1 MTSAIVENAEW
12 VLFAWILT
20 NQAGLPVPAVPA
32 LLGVG
37 VLAGS
42 GRLGVTTTMAMAVG
56 AALCADIV
64 WYSLGRWR
72 GTKILALIARLSP
85 TARRSV
91 RRSQYLFLD
100 HGGAFRFG
108 ARFLPELS
116 PIAAGLAGAAG
127 QGILRFLLY
136 GVISAALWAGTWV
149 GLGYL
154 VGHGGTKAALH
165 LGLRVV
171 LDVVTALILY
181 VLLRRVGRTAFFAPC
196 GARK

>member
-1 MTSAIVENAEW
+1 
-12 VLFAWILT
+12 
-20 NQAGLPVPAVPA
+20 
-32 LLGVG
+32 
-37 VLAGS
+37 
-42 GRLGVTTTMAMAVG
+42 MAMAVG

-72 GTKILALIARLSP
+72 GTKILALIARFSP

-91 RRSQYLFLD
+91 RRGRYLFLD
-100 HGGAFRFG
+100 HEGAFRCG

-127 QGILRFLLY
+127 QGIPRFLLY

-154 VGHGGTKAALH
+154 VGHGGTKAALD
-165 LGLRVV
+165 LGLRVM
-171 LDVVTALILY
+171 LDVVASLVLY
-181 VLLRRVGRTAFFAPC
+181 VLLRRVGRAAFFAPC